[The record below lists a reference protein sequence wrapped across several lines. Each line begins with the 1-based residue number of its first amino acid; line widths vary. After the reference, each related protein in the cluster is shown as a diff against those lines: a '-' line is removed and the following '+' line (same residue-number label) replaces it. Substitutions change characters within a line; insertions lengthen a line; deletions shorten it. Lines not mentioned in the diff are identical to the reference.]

1 VNPVQAAE
9 RRASHQRVFTNAAL
23 VGVLTTVAKLAG
35 AAKVVVTARYF
46 GAGDQLDAFV
56 IAFLLPAFFT
66 DIIAGS
72 FGASFVPAFIRVRS
86 GQGDVAARMFA
97 RTGLALVLGAMLAV
111 SILLAVGGRWIL
123 PLLGSS
129 FSTEKLRI
137 TGSLFLALILWL
149 PMSACIAV
157 WRAVLNAHNAFA
169 LAAAA
174 PLTTPVSTI
183 VFLYAGAS
191 RWNVY
196 TLCWGTLVGVAVE
209 TLMLGWGMHRLGIPV
224 LPAWRGWTTDML
236 AIRRQYVPL
245 LAGTMFAALCPLID
259 QAVAGS
265 LGSGSVSAL
274 AYGTKL
280 ASVLAAISATAIATA
295 VLPEFSRLAAQHDW
309 NHLRNA
315 VRVHSSVIMVLA
327 LPAVAGIVWLSAPIV
342 RTFYQGGA
350 FDASAARVVTS
361 VQQFALLQV
370 PFAIL
375 FVVAARLAV
384 AMSATAIL
392 IRASLFT
399 LAATAAGDIILSRI
413 MGIAGIPLAGAL
425 AQATALA
432 SLVYFLY
439 RREPRLFGSLTNR

>member
-1 VNPVQAAE
+1 VSPAPAAE

-23 VGVLTTVAKLAG
+23 VGVLASFAKLAG
-35 AAKVVVTARYF
+35 AAKVMVTARYF

-56 IAFLLPAFFT
+56 IAILLPAFFT
-66 DIIAGS
+66 DIVAGS

-86 GQGDVAARMFA
+86 DQGDAAARMFA
-97 RTGLALVLGAMLAV
+97 RTGLALVLSAMLAV
-111 SILLAVGGRWIL
+111 SVLLAIGGPWLL

-129 FSTEKLRI
+129 FSAEKLRI
-137 TGSLFLALILWL
+137 TTGLFWALILWL
-149 PMSACIAV
+149 PLSACIAV

-174 PLTTPVSTI
+174 PLTTPLAAI
-183 VFLYAGAS
+183 IFLFAGAN
-191 RWNVY
+191 RWNIY
-196 TLCWGTLVGVAVE
+196 ALCWGTLAGVAVE
-209 TLMLGWGMHRLGIPV
+209 TLVLGWGVHRLGIPI
-224 LPAWRGWTTDML
+224 LPAWRGWTPEMS
-236 AIRRQYVPL
+236 AIRGQYVPL

-265 LGSGSVSAL
+265 LGSGSASAL

-280 ASVLAAISATAIATA
+280 ASVVAAISATAIATA
-295 VLPEFSRLAAQHDW
+295 VLPEFSRLAAHRDW
-309 NHLRNA
+309 THLRHS
-315 VRVHSSVIMVLA
+315 VRVHAAVIIGLA
-327 LPAVAGIVWLSAPIV
+327 VPAVGAIIWLSAPIV
-342 RTFYQGGA
+342 RMFYEGGA
-350 FDASAARVVTS
+350 FDASATRVVTS

-384 AMSATAIL
+384 AISATAVM
-392 IRASLFT
+392 IRASLLT
-399 LAATAAGDIILSRI
+399 VAATAVGDLTLSRT

-425 AQATALA
+425 AHAIAFA

-439 RREPRLFGSLTNR
+439 RREPRLFRVS